1 MRNRTTKGMTSAV
14 DLQMLLSNSD
24 RTHEQK
30 LALFAWLSLG
40 IVESL
45 VNGLMTATDAVR
57 IFFNAKNSLFVRRD
71 LTERRAEAIMSHGV
85 QLADLFDALPGE
97 QAQQEFQRE
106 LAAIR
111 SLCLSILEE
120 KRLAA

>member
-1 MRNRTTKGMTSAV
+1 MTSAV

-45 VNGLMTATDAVR
+45 GNGLMTATDAVR
-57 IFFNAKNSLFVRRD
+57 IFFNAKNSLFVRQD
-71 LTERRAEAIMSHGV
+71 LTERRADTIMSHGV
-85 QLADLFDALPGE
+85 QLTDLFDALAAE
-97 QAQQEFQRE
+97 EAQREFQRE
-106 LAAIR
+106 LATIR
-111 SLCLSILEE
+111 SLCLTILEE

>member
-1 MRNRTTKGMTSAV
+1 MTSTI

-24 RTHEQK
+24 RTLEQK
-30 LALFAWLSLG
+30 LALFAWLNLG

-45 VNGLMTATDAVR
+45 ANGLMSATDAVR
-57 IFFNAKNSLFVRRD
+57 IFFNAKNSLFVRQE
-71 LTERRAEAIMSHGV
+71 LTDHSAEAIMSRGL
-85 QLADLFDALPGE
+85 QLTDLFDALPAKE
-97 QAQQEFQRE
+97 AQREFQRE
-106 LAAIR
+106 LATIR

>member
-1 MRNRTTKGMTSAV
+1 MTSTI

-24 RTHEQK
+24 RTLEQK
-30 LALFAWLSLG
+30 LALFAWLNLG

-45 VNGLMTATDAVR
+45 ANGLMSATEAVR
-57 IFFNAKNSLFVRRD
+57 IFFNAKNSLFVCQD
-71 LTERRAEAIMSHGV
+71 LTDHSAEAIMSRGV
-85 QLADLFDALPGE
+85 QLTDLFDALPAE
-97 QAQQEFQRE
+97 EAQREFQRE
-106 LAAIR
+106 LATIR